1 MAATMHLVLFVVGFD
16 LFHVI
21 SDHAA
26 DRSSGIIIVV
36 RFGIVILIVAVVV
49 FFVGGRRWRLVSTRE
64 IVF

>member
-1 MAATMHLVLFVVGFD
+1 MAATMNLVLFVVGFD

-26 DRSSGIIIVV
+26 DRISVIIIVV
-36 RFGIVILIVAVVV
+36 RFGIVILIVAVVM

-64 IVF
+64 IIF